1 MASLRRFPGSRFW
14 FACFTDPVG
23 RRVQHSTKETDKKR
37 AQKIADQYEEAA
49 FVARR
54 GLLTERHARRVIGEI
69 FEIANRASLPHETIN
84 GYFARWLA
92 SKKGR
97 LGAKSFLR
105 YSELIQNFLDWLG
118 NRGEFGLPHLSSP
131 EIARFRDY
139 LAAKRSPG
147 TVNVALAVI
156 QTALG
161 DAFRDGLVDV
171 NEAAR
176 VQKLEEPAAAGNRR
190 AFTLDELRAILEAAD
205 LEWQGMVLTSLYAG
219 GMRLGDVSLLEW
231 RHIDLAAREIR
242 FQTEKTRR
250 ETVLPIAEP
259 LYRHWCEIA
268 GGHPKGPLFPRA
280 FALRQRDIPTG
291 TLSNQ
296 FHKILATA
304 GLVEKRSHHGAG
316 KGRSARRE
324 TGGLGF
330 HCLRHTATTWL
341 KNHGVSDAV
350 AREIVGHESPSVSRL
365 YSHIDGSVLRE
376 ALNKLPDLAPR

>member
-1 MASLRRFPGSRFW
+1 
-14 FACFTDPVG
+14 
-23 RRVQHSTKETDKKR
+23 
-37 AQKIADQYEEAA
+37 
-49 FVARR
+49 
-54 GLLTERHARRVIGEI
+54 
-69 FEIANRASLPHETIN
+69 
-84 GYFARWLA
+84 
-92 SKKGR
+92 
-97 LGAKSFLR
+97 
-105 YSELIQNFLDWLG
+105 
-118 NRGEFGLPHLSSP
+118 
-131 EIARFRDY
+131 
-139 LAAKRSPG
+139 
-147 TVNVALAVI
+147 
-156 QTALG
+156 
-161 DAFRDGLVDV
+161 
-171 NEAAR
+171 
-176 VQKLEEPAAAGNRR
+176 
-190 AFTLDELRAILEAAD
+190 LDELRAILEAAD